1 MEEYLG
7 PNSSPLEHVA
17 GNGELLDDVMRHG
30 LHDRYWC
37 YIFERL
43 VKIYSS
49 IKTNNIQDEASF
61 VQFYLRKF
69 FTKVFLVVRSDSDG
83 LLLEHRFLRTLHGSM
98 HAHGNISA
106 IEGHLEECPPQH
118 MDRLVVVSSVGAAKS
133 LWNAMLKYGQRA
145 PCIDSLLL
153 KGIAISNKRCVY
165 REPTSEESTFLRSFW
180 NIEVSIPIAKVKT
193 YEKVLF
199 RGEIYKVGA
208 DVVIKVDDVDQQL
221 EERGHWKASITSF
234 FSMQHHGQSMLFFAG
249 RYYKQCIVGDT
260 HSERLFIDAATG
272 MSVLEKT
279 PLPFTWDCV
288 RPISSLLHKFIP
300 MPLLRGQKLIA
311 YEVKDLKRRD
321 RLLEEGRCGN
331 VPLWLQEHDIV
342 KVWIDNGGVKQ
353 LNHAAV
359 REINCETK
367 MAKLAILRPVMQQTN
382 TWKVQPINQ
391 DLDDEGVGDLHEK
404 VTDLHQDA
412 ALDKIIENAQDDND
426 LVKLDDMG
434 AIMVHEKEKEEEKSA
449 HEDVEVYIPE
459 IPWENNNDQNDAY
472 EEYQK
477 FIRDE
482 SFGVALKVKD
492 SCVIPHD
499 DDHNYVKNKEMKD
512 DTSSELCDVNIDISS
527 RKSARKRKA
536 TSKLLELLKKKEK
549 VLRVLKN
556 KNKKELPRESRE
568 STIQS
573 SSLETKE
580 GGGHDAPN
588 NEGSHLKAAMDV
600 AAAEVGSQT
609 DCMHGES
616 MDHTQ
621 EHTKEHALEG
631 SAVVVTPKK
640 NGKWR
645 VCVDYKPLNVATK
658 RDHFPLPFQ
667 DEILN
672 EVAGHERY
680 TVCDGYSGYY
690 QIRIAEEDQHK
701 TTFIT
706 PWGCFAFRVMPFGLT
721 NAPSTFT
728 RFTSFI
734 FQPFFKKSIRVF
746 LDDFCAYSD
755 RALHCQRVEEG
766 LQRLYQYG
774 GQLNPDKCHVA
785 EKEVVL
791 LGHVISQEGI
801 KVDPSRVQAILDLP
815 PPNSARQVITFVQK
829 VRYMSC
835 FIHLLSQIIS
845 PLQELANQEVF
856 SWEQEHLECFNEVK
870 EVLGSLPTIMPP
882 DPQGTYYLCPSV
894 GLDAFG
900 DVLMQKDPKTAYM
913 QPIYFTSKVMT
924 QGFLFNC
931 TIRKFRSYLL
941 PKPFIILTLEHNLP
955 YAIQHM
961 RISSKIS
968 KWVLELQEYEYTFI
982 VEDSTRASLAD
993 VLTYKVKEKKITP
1006 KAQGK
1011 LDFSPQGE
1019 LEDAYTLL
1027 FDGAYRRQRNKATG
1041 GFVILNEVK
1050 KEVLKKGIQLHL
1062 AHSNNE
1068 AEYATLK
1075 AGLEECKSMGIKR
1088 LMVKRDAL
1096 LIVRHVQGTWACKN
1110 SKLLQWLHEVKLLM
1124 KDFEAIQ
1131 IQHISRQHNKE
1142 ADNMANTQFEV
1153 MVGAI
1158 KFKEPLFQG
1167 QETME
1172 DILYFLET
1180 GECPKHLER
1189 VQRHCLV
1196 RKALSYQLIGEYLY
1210 HKGKDLVL
1218 KRVPLVKEIEKI
1230 LMSCHDGVCG
1240 GHFAQE
1246 ITSRKILQAGFVWP
1260 SLHRDVHHWCKACKA
1275 CQQAGPLPRTSTGKQ
1290 YILTATD
1297 YMTRW
1302 AEAASV
1308 ARITAADVSKF
1319 MLDYIY
1325 SRFGT
1330 PLEILSDRGPG
1341 FRTNL
1346 LDALLENLSIKHV
1359 HSTPYYPQCNGLVEK
1374 TNGVLCKIITKHV
1387 RDRPQDWDKH
1397 LIAALWAYRTSFK
1410 VSTQFTP
1417 YHLVYGQEAL
1427 LPIEVELGSLRVL
1440 ARETTS
1446 SKEKLEQRIL
1456 DLQ

>member
-1 MEEYLG
+1 MAVSFPTFYG
-7 PNSSPLEHVA
+7 H
-17 GNGELLDDVMRHG
+17 
-30 LHDRYWC
+30 HD
-37 YIFERL
+37 E
-43 VKIYSS
+43 
-49 IKTNNIQDEASF
+49 
-61 VQFYLRKF
+61 
-69 FTKVFLVVRSDSDG
+69 
-83 LLLEHRFLRTLHGSM
+83 
-98 HAHGNISA
+98 
-106 IEGHLEECPPQH
+106 
-118 MDRLVVVSSVGAAKS
+118 
-133 LWNAMLKYGQRA
+133 NARDFM
-145 PCIDSLLL
+145 DSLEMAHLMAGRDQEEVKLRAFPLVL
-153 KGIAISNKRCVY
+153 KGEARVWYDALAPPSKATWPTLYGAFLNKYDQGNTPENLWKQLFQHRQGSLGDY
-165 REPTSEESTFLRSFW
+165 
-180 NIEVSIPIAKVKT
+180 NT
-193 YEKVLF
+193 YESKFTNLW
-199 RGEIYKVGA
+199 
-208 DVVIKVDDVDQQL
+208 
-221 EERGHWKASITSF
+221 ERWTAS
-234 FSMQHHGQSMLFFAG
+234 
-249 RYYKQCIVGDT
+249 
-260 HSERLFIDAATG
+260 
-272 MSVLEKT
+272 
-279 PLPFTWDCV
+279 
-288 RPISSLLHKFIP
+288 
-300 MPLLRGQKLIA
+300 
-311 YEVKDLKRRD
+311 
-321 RLLEEGRCGN
+321 
-331 VPLWLQEHDIV
+331 LQ
-342 KVWIDNGGVKQ
+342 
-353 LNHAAV
+353 
-359 REINCETK
+359 
-367 MAKLAILRPVMQQTN
+367 
-382 TWKVQPINQ
+382 
-391 DLDDEGVGDLHEK
+391 
-404 VTDLHQDA
+404 
-412 ALDKIIENAQDDND
+412 
-426 LVKLDDMG
+426 
-434 AIMVHEKEKEEEKSA
+434 
-449 HEDVEVYIPE
+449 
-459 IPWENNNDQNDAY
+459 
-472 EEYQK
+472 
-477 FIRDE
+477 
-482 SFGVALKVKD
+482 
-492 SCVIPHD
+492 
-499 DDHNYVKNKEMKD
+499 
-512 DTSSELCDVNIDISS
+512 
-527 RKSARKRKA
+527 
-536 TSKLLELLKKKEK
+536 
-549 VLRVLKN
+549 
-556 KNKKELPRESRE
+556 
-568 STIQS
+568 
-573 SSLETKE
+573 
-580 GGGHDAPN
+580 
-588 NEGSHLKAAMDV
+588 
-600 AAAEVGSQT
+600 
-609 DCMHGES
+609 
-616 MDHTQ
+616 
-621 EHTKEHALEG
+621 
-631 SAVVVTPKK
+631 
-640 NGKWR
+640 
-645 VCVDYKPLNVATK
+645 DYKALNAATK

-734 FQPFFKKSIRVF
+734 FQPFFGKSIRVF
-746 LDDFCAYSD
+746 LDDFCTYSD

-801 KVDPSRVQAILDLP
+801 EVDPSRVQAILDLP

-829 VRYMSC
+829 HMS
-835 FIHLLSQIIS
+835 
-845 PLQELANQEVF
+845 
-856 SWEQEHLECFNEVK
+856 
-870 EVLGSLPTIMPP
+870 
-882 DPQGTYYLCPSV
+882 
-894 GLDAFG
+894 
-900 DVLMQKDPKTAYM
+900 
-913 QPIYFTSKVMT
+913 
-924 QGFLFNC
+924 
-931 TIRKFRSYLL
+931 
-941 PKPFIILTLEHNLP
+941 
-955 YAIQHM
+955 
-961 RISSKIS
+961 ISSKIS

-1027 FDGAYRRQRNKATG
+1027 FDGAYRRQRNKAAG
-1041 GFVILNEVK
+1041 GFVILNEEK

-1075 AGLEECKSMGIKR
+1075 AGLEECKSMGIRR
-1088 LMVKRDAL
+1088 LMVKGDAL
-1096 LIVRHVQGTWACKN
+1096 LIVRQVQGTWACKN

-1124 KDFEAIQ
+1124 KDFKAIQ

-1172 DILYFLET
+1172 DILYILET

-1196 RKALSYQLIGEYLY
+1196 RKALSYQLIGEHLY

-1218 KRVPLVKEIEKI
+1218 RRVPLVKKIEKI

-1246 ITSRKILQAGFVWP
+1246 ITSRKILQAGFVWL
-1260 SLHRDVHHWCKACKA
+1260 SLHRDVQHWCKACKA
-1275 CQQAGPLPRTSTGKQ
+1275 CQQASDRKLSYGPRFPIFAYGPFEKWGIDAIGPLSRTSTGKQ

-1308 ARITAADVSKF
+1308 ARITAADVSRF
-1319 MLDYIY
+1319 VLDYIC

-1330 PLEILSDRGPG
+1330 PLEILSDRGPD
-1341 FRTNL
+1341 FRADL
-1346 LDALLENLSIKHV
+1346 LDVLLENLSIKHV

-1387 RDRPQDWDKH
+1387 RDRPHDWDKH
-1397 LIAALWAYRTSFK
+1397 LTAALWIYRTSFK

-1456 DLQ
+1456 DLQRLELDREAATDYYITQANKKREEFNNKVKEKKLEEGMLVMRYDSRLDLSHSKKFLQRWEGPYVIFKKFKNESYRL